1 MQCIELCQ
9 CTDEYENGK
18 SMEEE
23 IEEQDVEDDP
33 YLTDTDVHSAV
44 FTGHLVYACVVV
56 ALIFRKDNSLI
67 MRRELTPLIEKILEF
82 ITETNEKT

>member
-1 MQCIELCQ
+1 M
-9 CTDEYENGK
+9 
-18 SMEEE
+18 
-23 IEEQDVEDDP
+23 
-33 YLTDTDVHSAV
+33 

-56 ALIFRKDNSLI
+56 ALIFRNDNSLI

>member
-1 MQCIELCQ
+1 
-9 CTDEYENGK
+9 
-18 SMEEE
+18 MEEE

-56 ALIFRKDNSLI
+56 ALIFRNDNSLI
-67 MRRELTPLIEKILEF
+67 MKRELKNP
-82 ITETNEKT
+82 